1 MIKMDNLKPILEK
14 LLDGRDDAADVIE
27 QVIGI
32 DEDTS
37 EVEALTSQVADLTS
51 QIEKLNADITAKD
64 TEYSDKIKKLFFGEK
79 ADTIDESIPEM
90 KEDEVNAEDITIDD
104 LFTESNNVE
113 KEDE

>member
-1 MIKMDNLKPILEK
+1 MIKIDNLKPILET

-27 QVIGI
+27 QVMGI

-37 EVEALTSQVADLTS
+37 DVEALTSQVADLTA

-79 ADTIDESIPEM
+79 AGTIDESIPEV
-90 KEDEVNAEDITIDD
+90 EDEEKAEDISIDD
-104 LFTESNNVE
+104 LFEADDVE
-113 KEDE
+113 KECE

>member
-27 QVIGI
+27 QVMGI

-37 EVEALTSQVADLTS
+37 DVEALTSQVADLTS
-51 QIEKLNADITAKD
+51 QIEQLNADMTAKD

-79 ADTIDESIPEM
+79 ADTIDESIPEE
-90 KEDEVNAEDITIDD
+90 EDEVKAEDISIDD
-104 LFTESNNVE
+104 LFEADDVE

>member
-1 MIKMDNLKPILEK
+1 MIKMDNLKPILQN

-27 QVIGI
+27 QVMGI

-37 EVEALTSQVADLTS
+37 DVEALTSKVADLTA
-51 QIEKLNADITAKD
+51 QIEQLNADMTAKD
-64 TEYSDKIKKLFFGEK
+64 TEYSDKIKKLFFREK

-90 KEDEVNAEDITIDD
+90 EDDEVKAEDISIDD
-104 LFTESNNVE
+104 LFEADNVE

>member
-27 QVIGI
+27 QVMGI

-37 EVEALTSQVADLTS
+37 DVEALTSQVADLTA
-51 QIEKLNADITAKD
+51 QIEKLNADMTAKD

-79 ADTIDESIPEM
+79 ADTIDESIPEV
-90 KEDEVNAEDITIDD
+90 EDEVKAENISIDD
-104 LFTESNNVE
+104 LFESDNVE

>member
-1 MIKMDNLKPILEK
+1 MIKMDNLKPILET

-27 QVIGI
+27 QVMGI
-32 DEDTS
+32 DEDTAD
-37 EVEALTSQVADLTS
+37 VEALTSQVADLTA

-79 ADTIDESIPEM
+79 ADTIDESIPEVE
-90 KEDEVNAEDITIDD
+90 EDEVKAEDISIDD
-104 LFTESNNVE
+104 LFETDNVE

>member
-1 MIKMDNLKPILEK
+1 MIKMDNLKPILQT

-27 QVIGI
+27 QVMGI

-37 EVEALTSQVADLTS
+37 DVEALTSQVADLTA

-79 ADTIDESIPEM
+79 ADTIDESIPESE
-90 KEDEVNAEDITIDD
+90 EDEVKAEDISIDD
-104 LFTESNNVE
+104 LFEADNVE

>member
-27 QVIGI
+27 QVMGI

-37 EVEALTSQVADLTS
+37 DVEALTSQVADLTS
-51 QIEKLNADITAKD
+51 QIEQLNADMTAKD

-79 ADTIDESIPEM
+79 ADTIDESIPEV
-90 KEDEVNAEDITIDD
+90 EDEVKAEDISIDD
-104 LFTESNNVE
+104 LFEADSIE

>member
-1 MIKMDNLKPILEK
+1 MIKIDNLKPILET

-27 QVIGI
+27 QVMSI

-37 EVEALTSQVADLTS
+37 DVEALTSQVADLTA
-51 QIEKLNADITAKD
+51 QIEQLNADMTAKD

-79 ADTIDESIPEM
+79 ADTIDESIPEV
-90 KEDEVNAEDITIDD
+90 EDEVKAEDISIDD
-104 LFTESNNVE
+104 LFEADDVE

>member
-1 MIKMDNLKPILEK
+1 MIKMDNLKPILQN

-27 QVIGI
+27 QVMGI

-37 EVEALTSQVADLTS
+37 DVEALTSKVADLTA
-51 QIEKLNADITAKD
+51 QIEKLNADMTAKD

-90 KEDEVNAEDITIDD
+90 EDDEVKAEDISIDD
-104 LFTESNNVE
+104 LFEADNVE

>member
-1 MIKMDNLKPILEK
+1 MIKIDNLKPILEK

-27 QVIGI
+27 QVMGI

-37 EVEALTSQVADLTS
+37 DVEALTSQVADLTS
-51 QIEKLNADITAKD
+51 QIEQLNADITAKD

-79 ADTIDESIPEM
+79 ADTIDESIPEVE
-90 KEDEVNAEDITIDD
+90 EDEVKAEDISIDD
-104 LFTESNNVE
+104 LFETDDVK

>member
-1 MIKMDNLKPILEK
+1 MIKMENLKPILET

-27 QVIGI
+27 QVMGI

-37 EVEALTSQVADLTS
+37 DVEALTSQVADLTA
-51 QIEKLNADITAKD
+51 QIEKLNADMTAKD

-90 KEDEVNAEDITIDD
+90 EEEVKAEDISIDD
-104 LFTESNNVE
+104 LFEADNVE

>member
-1 MIKMDNLKPILEK
+1 MIKMNNLKPILEK
-14 LLDGRDDAADVIE
+14 LLDGREDAADVIE
-27 QVIGI
+27 QVMGI

-37 EVEALTSQVADLTS
+37 DVEALTSQVADLTA
-51 QIEKLNADITAKD
+51 QIEKLNADMTAKD

-90 KEDEVNAEDITIDD
+90 DDDEVKAEDISIDD
-104 LFTESNNVE
+104 LFEADNVE